1 MDLIGERRAHI
12 PLPPVLRVLLDQ
24 ETSDEPTHGA
34 ACFRSFAPS
43 PQTGRR
49 VQGNAAPSGLERLT
63 PAATKL
69 FFIAELRSI
78 GRFLHP

>member
-1 MDLIGERRAHI
+1 MDLIGEWRADI
-12 PLPPVLRVLLDQ
+12 PLSPVLRVLLDQ
-24 ETSDEPTHGA
+24 KTSDESTHGA
-34 ACFRSFAPS
+34 ACFRPFTPS
-43 PQTGRR
+43 PQIGRR

-69 FFIAELRSI
+69 FFIADPKSI